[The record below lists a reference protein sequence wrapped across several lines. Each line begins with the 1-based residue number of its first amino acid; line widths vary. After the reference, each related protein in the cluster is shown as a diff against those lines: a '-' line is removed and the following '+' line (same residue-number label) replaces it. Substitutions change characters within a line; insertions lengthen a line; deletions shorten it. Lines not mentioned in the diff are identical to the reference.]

1 MISNCICMKAGK
13 LVCLLFVFLHCACLW
28 AQHDINKIRET
39 KLLSDKMLKGL
50 QLAMEDDTK
59 TAHTIFDEVLT
70 EALSK
75 GYSELVPFIVNAQ
88 SRLHA
93 IKNEYDKGLEKLLK
107 AEPVIL
113 TDSVSSVAG
122 DYYENTA
129 QCYLYLKDYDKA
141 LAAFKKCESIRL
153 KVEPP
158 KNWRT
163 YNGMARVY
171 HKLNRH
177 DEAEKFSLKAEKLAK
192 IQNSRKVILD
202 LQNDLRFDEKDGTI
216 SALSNE
222 KTTALQ
228 NLKRS
233 NQKNLMLWSGL
244 ALFALMAGLLF
255 VVLRQRNKL
264 YRELQTKNDIIT
276 KALEEKEYL
285 IKEVHHRVKNNL
297 QVISSLL
304 SLQSRTVEDQVAVDA
319 LNESQSRVLSM
330 SLIHQN
336 LYKDGPASQLNV
348 KTYLTN
354 LGENIFSTYNIQK
367 DKIKLVT
374 EIDDVPLD
382 VGSLVPIGLIV
393 NELITNALKYAF
405 TGRENGTIFL
415 SLKSET
421 DQLVLTVKDDGIG
434 KSPFMDK
441 NGFGTRLINT
451 FAKRL
456 NGEINCDV
464 RNGTCIEIRINDF
477 KPVL

>member
-1 MISNCICMKAGK
+1 MQAGK
-13 LVCLLFVFLHCACLW
+13 FWWVLIVFFHGMFLH
-28 AQHDINKIRET
+28 AQQDIVKIREI
-39 KLLSDKMLKGL
+39 KILSDKMLKGL
-50 QLAMEDDTK
+50 QMAMDDDTK
-59 TAHTIFDEVLT
+59 KAHLIFDEVLN
-70 EALSK
+70 ESIAK
-75 GYSELVPFIVNAQ
+75 DYSELIPFIVNAQ

-113 TDSVSSVAG
+113 KDSVSTVAG
-122 DYYENTA
+122 DYYENIA
-129 QCYLYLKDYDKA
+129 QCYLHLNDYNKA
-141 LAAFKKCESIRL
+141 LMAFKKCESVRL

-171 HKLNRH
+171 HKMNRH
-177 DEAEKFSLKAEKLAK
+177 EEAEKYSSKAEKLAK
-192 IQNSRKVILD
+192 IQNSRKVIID

-216 SALSNE
+216 SALSKE
-222 KTTALQ
+222 KTTALH

-233 NQKNLMLWSGL
+233 NQRNLMLWSGL
-244 ALFALMAGLLF
+244 GIFALMVGLLYI
-255 VVLRQRNKL
+255 VLRQRNKL
-264 YRELQTKNDIIT
+264 NRELQFKNNIIS

-336 LYKDGPASQLNV
+336 LYKDGPSSQLNV

-367 DKIKLVT
+367 DKIKLIT
-374 EIDDVPLD
+374 EIDDVTLD

-405 TGRENGTIFL
+405 EGREKGNIFL
-415 SLKSET
+415 SLKSGNE
-421 DQLVLTVKDDGIG
+421 QLVLKVKDDGIG
-434 KSPFMDK
+434 KSPLQDK
-441 NGFGTRLINT
+441 NGFGTRLIQT

-456 NGEINCDV
+456 NGEITCDV
-464 RNGTCIEIRINDF
+464 NNGTSIEIRIKDF
-477 KPVL
+477 KPTL